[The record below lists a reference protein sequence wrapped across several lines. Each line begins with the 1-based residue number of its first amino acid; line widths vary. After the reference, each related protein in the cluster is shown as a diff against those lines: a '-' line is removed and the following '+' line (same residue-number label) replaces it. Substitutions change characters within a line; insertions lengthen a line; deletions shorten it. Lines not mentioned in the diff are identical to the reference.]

1 MLTSMM
7 VTAVEEAREG
17 RWLSVMSERV
27 LAGMVEMTLS
37 YMTGSS
43 EMSLVWIYEE
53 KGVDGQSLVL
63 ERGW

>member
-37 YMTGSS
+37 YMTGFK
-43 EMSLVWIYEE
+43 EMSWVWIYGER
-53 KGVDGQSLVL
+53 GVDGQS
-63 ERGW
+63 